1 MINTPITQN
10 QRIQDTNS
18 EVLLKPISGLP
29 LTSKEA
35 YGLIG
40 MFDDGLED
48 LCDAAAKVR
57 DNRKQTFLTF
67 SPKVFI
73 PLTRLCRDTCSYCTF
88 RTEPDNTPNIFMS
101 PDEVLDV
108 AKRGQSLGCT
118 EALFTLGERP
128 EKRYPEAQNWL
139 NRNGYRT
146 TLQYLGDMCKMVN
159 EKTALLP
166 HANPGTMSKREMS
179 DLKPYNPSMGLMLE
193 NISPQLFAKGGPHEF
208 APSKRPSV
216 RIKTI
221 TIAGILRI
229 PFTTGLLI
237 GIGETL
243 EERIESLLYI
253 RSLHHQFGHIQEVII
268 QNFRAKPQ
276 TQMESHP
283 DASTK
288 DLLWTIA
295 VARLILG
302 SPVNIQVPPN
312 LSARDYQ
319 IYIDAGINDW
329 GGISPL
335 TIDYVNP
342 EAPWPA
348 LSELRQKTESK
359 GFSLRPRLPIYPE
372 FIFNDKNF
380 IGEEMMSKL
389 IAMADSEGYV
399 KEGIKRYA

>member
-1 MINTPITQN
+1 MINTSVTQN
-10 QRIQDTNS
+10 QIMRGCNS
-18 EVLLKPISGLP
+18 EILLKAISGPP

-35 YGLIG
+35 YSLISMLG
-40 MFDDGLED
+40 DGLGD
-48 LCDAAAKVR
+48 LCDTAAKVR

-88 RTEPDNTPNIFMS
+88 RKEPDNTADVFMS
-101 PDEVLDV
+101 PDEVLEV
-108 AKRGQSLGCT
+108 ALKGQNLGCT

-128 EKRYPEAQNWL
+128 EKRYPEAQIWL
-139 NRNGYRT
+139 NRNGYRS
-146 TLQYLGDMCKMVN
+146 TLQYLVDMCKLVN
-159 EKTALLP
+159 EKTDLLP
-166 HANPGTMSKREMS
+166 HANPGTMSKREMAE
-179 DLKPYNPSMGLMLE
+179 LKPHNPSMGLMLE

-243 EERIESLLYI
+243 KERIESLLYL
-253 RSLHHQFGHIQEVII
+253 RSLHRQFGHIQEVII

-283 DASTK
+283 DASTN

-295 VARLILG
+295 AARLIMG
-302 SPVNIQVPPN
+302 STVNIQVPPN
-312 LSARDYQ
+312 LNIEDYQ
-319 IYIDAGINDW
+319 VYIDAGINDW
-329 GGISPL
+329 GGVSPL

-359 GFSLRPRLPIYPE
+359 GFRLRPRLPIYPE
-372 FIFNDKNF
+372 FIFNDKKF
-380 IGEEMMSKL
+380 LDEELMSKTVAL
-389 IAMADSEGYV
+389 TDSEGYV
-399 KEGIKRYA
+399 KGGIERYA